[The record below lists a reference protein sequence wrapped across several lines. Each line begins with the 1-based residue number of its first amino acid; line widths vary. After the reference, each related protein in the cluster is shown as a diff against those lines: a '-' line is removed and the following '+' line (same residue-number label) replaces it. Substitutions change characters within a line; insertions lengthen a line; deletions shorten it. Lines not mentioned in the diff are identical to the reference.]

1 MKRACKHIVSSKDG
15 KRSIY
20 IDSDNAEEILKYIHQ
35 DDRHL
40 KKFKYISSIILEG
53 HKNCEL
59 YDKED
64 VSDKAKDVT
73 AMKFFKGQENDRIY
87 CKEISTPLGIKI
99 VVASVLYIR
108 KKNTKITKNQKQLIE
123 SIGAYQYEI
132 K

>member
-1 MKRACKHIVSSKDG
+1 MATSKDG

-20 IDSDNAEEILKYIHQ
+20 VDSENRVEIIKYLNQ
-35 DDRHL
+35 DERHK
-40 KKFKYISSIILEG
+40 KKFHHISQIILEG
-53 HKNCEL
+53 HKNSEL
-59 YDKED
+59 YDKEN

-87 CKEISTPLGIKI
+87 CKEISSPIGVKI
-99 VVASVLYIR
+99 VVASVLYER
-108 KKNTKITKNQKQLIE
+108 KKNTKITKKQKQLIE